1 MDQREIRPVES
12 SRAAGRSPERRP
24 HAATEPARHDQSRS
38 ERDSVQ
44 LTSPQPAVLALLR
57 ERVLACTLRALGVAA
72 EPRGEPRFALPSTPS
87 LEVFVGRL
95 FSEQNL
101 LASRSRPHWS
111 LERIHLAQERGFADG
126 FAETMDILEDVH
138 GLGEAAWTLL
148 SAVLAEFQRKLA
160 SAASP

>member
-1 MDQREIRPVES
+1 MDEREIRPVES
-12 SRAAGRSPERRP
+12 SRAAGRSPQRGP
-24 HAATEPARHDQSRS
+24 HARTEPARRDLPRS
-38 ERDSVQ
+38 APDCVQ

-72 EPRGEPRFALPSTPS
+72 EPRGEPRFALPPTPS

-126 FAETMDILEDVH
+126 VAETRDILEDVH
-138 GLGEAAWTLL
+138 GNGEEARTLL
-148 SAVLAEFQRKLA
+148 TAVLAEFQRRLA
-160 SAASP
+160 SATSP